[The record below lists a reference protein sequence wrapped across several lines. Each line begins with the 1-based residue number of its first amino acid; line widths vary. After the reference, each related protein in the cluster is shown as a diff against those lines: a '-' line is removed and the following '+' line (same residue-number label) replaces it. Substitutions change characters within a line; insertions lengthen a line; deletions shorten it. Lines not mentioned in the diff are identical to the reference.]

1 MSPLA
6 NQDPLAQLNDII
18 ALTPPS
24 WFPPALIYW
33 LLLLAS
39 IVALVFAYY
48 LIKKLKIQKQ
58 QQKSQLLQL
67 QQLQQQNADFITLNQ
82 LLKGCALNY
91 FSRQEVAS
99 LHGER
104 WFDFLQKH
112 ATFTL
117 FNNKQDFMRRLYQNQ
132 ETSASNNDFS
142 DAKRWIIELPKQIK
156 KHNQKQEIKDV

>member
-33 LLLLAS
+33 LLLLLS
-39 IVALVFAYY
+39 IATLVLAYY
-48 LIKKLKIQKQ
+48 LIKKLKAEKKHQ
-58 QQKSQLLQL
+58 QSQLLKL
-67 QQLQQQNADFITLNQ
+67 KDLQQQDADFITLNQ
-82 LLKGCALNY
+82 FLKGSALSY

-99 LHGER
+99 LHGEK
-104 WFDFLQKH
+104 WFEFLQKY
-112 ATFTL
+112 ATFTI

-132 ETSASNNDFS
+132 ETATNKKDFS
-142 DAKRWIIELPKQIK
+142 DAKRWIIELPKQINK
-156 KHNQKQEIKDV
+156 VKKDV